1 MNRGLKFFGILTS
14 IGMIIVLLQG
24 AIVTK
29 TDSGDGCG
37 ETWPLCFGEVLPSN
51 MVFATIVEYSH
62 RLVSGIVGL
71 LVIILAIWSWRK
83 LRHTQETKFWALM
96 AVLFIVFQ
104 GMMGAAAVVF
114 GHSNIVLA
122 LHFGISAISLATVVI
137 LTILSFENDNR
148 PQPRVTKGFRNYV
161 FGVLVYAYAVIYT
174 GAYVKHTGST
184 YGCTSFPFCDAASSS
199 INFQALVQIIHRSAA
214 IFLVVLLVILAIKA
228 MKFKSESKTLSISAW
243 TVVALVTIQATAGI
257 LIVYFPDQYMTFAL
271 IHSLVVS
278 IMFTMICYIATIIVR
293 RPSY

>member
-1 MNRGLKFFGILTS
+1 
-14 IGMIIVLLQG
+14 MIIVLLQG

-184 YGCTSFPFCDAASSS
+184 YGCTSFPNCDPLSSS

-214 IFLVVLLVILAIKA
+214 ILLVVLLVILAIKA

-243 TVVALVTIQATAGI
+243 TVVALVLIQATAGI

-293 RPSY
+293 RPAY